1 MPFAGQSGEDELD
14 LLALATDR
22 DLDVVEQAPGDVHGS
37 FEPLVFP
44 LGGRP
49 DAAHRR
55 INIGTALVVGLRGL
69 EGGPKEF

>member
-37 FEPLVFP
+37 FEPLVLRSAVGP
-44 LGGRP
+44 TLLI
-49 DAAHRR
+49 DAS
-55 INIGTALVVGLRGL
+55 I
-69 EGGPKEF
+69 